1 MEEIK
6 VIVAGGRDFSDYAL
20 MLLEADALVA
30 FWDGLSHGT
39 EHMIEISR
47 AKGIPVF
54 VFHY

>member
-30 FWDGLSHGT
+30 FWHGLSHGT
-39 EHMIEISR
+39 SPKCEFTWGMCR
-47 AKGIPVF
+47 
-54 VFHY
+54 